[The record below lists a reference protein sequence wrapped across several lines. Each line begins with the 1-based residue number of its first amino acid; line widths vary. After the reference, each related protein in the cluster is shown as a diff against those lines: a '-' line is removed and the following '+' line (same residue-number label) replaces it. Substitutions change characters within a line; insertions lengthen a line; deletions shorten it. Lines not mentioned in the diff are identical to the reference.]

1 MIVHGRSCS
10 ANGRVG
16 SANACGNQPCAR
28 TRAWRAWVTWR
39 MPHMQLGAQVRT
51 FRVMVMETNHHGAGS
66 LGLLPMTKSIKNFST
81 TLEMVAA
88 NATQGSAKA
97 AKRAL

>member
-1 MIVHGRSCS
+1 
-10 ANGRVG
+10 
-16 SANACGNQPCAR
+16 
-28 TRAWRAWVTWR
+28 
-39 MPHMQLGAQVRT
+39 MQLGAQVRT